1 MIRKIYPGLL
11 TLLLLSSCTQEIY
24 QSKWMEPSA
33 TSETFRFYHA
43 DSKIR
48 YNVRNDS
55 TMLYVSMDMADR
67 LTMMKVL
74 QTGMRI
80 FLGGSKKK
88 SERNE
93 LQFPIYVDK
102 YEITATD
109 LNPSQYEYDM
119 VTGASSKLSSML
131 PTEGYLKMNGTVTSV
146 FNGQPADNGTQV
158 TMRLDKD
165 RALVYEA
172 IIPLKLLGEITG
184 PVALGI
190 ETGAFK
196 FPDGDVISQS
206 DITSGQQLTAGD
218 RAMGRGQGM
227 DPTGMNGPNGMNSPT
242 GSANMGMNQR
252 AIPKTNMMEEP
263 IRFWISVE
271 LANPVR

>member
-1 MIRKIYPGLL
+1 MLL
-11 TLLLLSSCTQEIY
+11 MLNSCSKETF
-24 QSKWMEPSA
+24 QSKWHVPSA

-80 FLGGSKKK
+80 FLGDSKKK

-102 YEITATD
+102 YEVTATD
-109 LNPSQYEYDM
+109 LDQSQYEYDI
-119 VTGASSKLSSML
+119 ASGSSGKLSKML
-131 PTEGYLKMNGTVTSV
+131 PTEGYLKLNGNVVSV
-146 FNGQPADNGTQV
+146 FNGQPAENGTQV
-158 TMRLDKD
+158 AMRLDKD

-172 IIPLKLLGEITG
+172 IIPLELLGEIDG
-184 PVALGI
+184 PIALGF

-196 FPDGDVISQS
+196 FPDGDVISQN

-218 RAMGRGQGM
+218 RAMGRGQGN
-227 DPTGMNGPNGMNSPT
+227 DPYGMNGANGMNSPT

-252 AIPKTNMMEEP
+252 AMPRSNVMEEP
-263 IRFWISVE
+263 IRFWITVE
-271 LANPVR
+271 LAKSVQ

>member
-1 MIRKIYPGLL
+1 MTTKLFFG
-11 TLLLLSSCTQEIY
+11 TLLLFLFSSCTQEIY

-33 TSETFRFYHA
+33 NSETFRFYNA

-109 LNPSQYEYDM
+109 LNPSQYEYDL

-158 TMRLDKD
+158 SMRLDKD

-252 AIPKTNMMEEP
+252 AMPKTNMMEEP

-271 LANPVR
+271 LAKPVR